1 MKSPATLDLDRFP
14 DSPYACELRRGFPD
28 LRFAPELERD
38 YQAFHLVR
46 VRTRVRFFL
55 LALLVQACMAGM
67 HLLWLDR
74 VPLRQVLHG
83 WTGLAIPMCAVLVGL
98 SFSPWYE
105 RMYRPAARFVLP
117 LLGMAA
123 AADIAHRMVLG
134 HPDPLYFLTS
144 YSIALFFL
152 GGQLFHEALIAN
164 ALLIVTHG
172 ATLAWQHDPWSTVA
186 YYTGVLAVTATIGA
200 FVYRGMELQLR
211 TSFLERGLMGE
222 MAARDGLTG
231 LKNRGAFDAHLPR
244 IWGQGQRERR
254 QLAVLMIDV
263 DHFKTYNDHY
273 GHQAGDA
280 ALRRVAQVVQSFAR
294 RPLDIA
300 ARYGGEEFVLA
311 LFDVTGEHAR
321 DIAEQLRLSVQA
333 LSISHEASATAPVV
347 TASIGVAIVGPRQ
360 GRSQEGAVQLADEAL
375 YSAKRGGRNCVRF
388 AEIDTSFSTGAF
400 RRRTIPPFRS
410 ARS

>member
-1 MKSPATLDLDRFP
+1 MKPPASLDLDRFP
-14 DSPYACELRRGFPD
+14 GSPYASELRRGFPD

-55 LALLVQACMAGM
+55 LAILMQAFLAMI
-67 HLLWLDR
+67 HLLWLDQ
-74 VPLRQVLHG
+74 VPWRAVLLD
-83 WTGLAIPMCAVLVGL
+83 WPALAIPLCGLLALL
-98 SFSPWYE
+98 SFSRWYE
-105 RMYRPAARFVLP
+105 PLYLPVARILLP
-117 LLGMAA
+117 LVGVAA
-123 AADIAHRMVLG
+123 AAGIAHRIVQG

-152 GGQLFHEALIAN
+152 GGQMFYEALFAN
-164 ALLIVTHG
+164 VLLIVTH
-172 ATLAWQHDPWSTVA
+172 
-186 YYTGVLAVTATIGA
+186 AVTLVLGHNPWTVVVFYSAVAASTAVIGA
-200 FVYRGMELQLR
+200 FVYRGVELQLR
-211 TSFLERGLMGE
+211 TSFLERGLMSE
-222 MAARDGLTG
+222 LALRDGLTG

-254 QLAVLMIDV
+254 QVAILMIDV
-263 DHFKTYNDHY
+263 DHFKLYNDHY

-311 LFDVTGEHAR
+311 LFDAGGEHVR
-321 DIAEQLRLSVQA
+321 DIAEQLRLAVHSLGIA
-333 LSISHEASATAPVV
+333 HEGSATAAVV
-347 TASIGVAIVGPRQ
+347 TVSIGGALIGPRQ

-375 YSAKRGGRNCVRF
+375 YSAKRAGRNCVRF
-388 AEIDTSFSTGAF
+388 AEIDPSFSTGMF
-400 RRRTIPPFRS
+400 RRRTAPPFRS
-410 ARS
+410 AR